1 MTFEKLA
8 VDGNHKTL
16 RLALAMRGGVSLAV
30 WIGGVVAEIDL
41 FRRACNSQ
49 IHPSEN
55 QYRQERA
62 KRYAEILRDTT
73 RYERVE
79 IDILAGASAGG
90 LNAILYGL
98 AQSCQSV
105 MDETVRDTWIK
116 NGGIWELL
124 RETGLRSVLEKRR
137 IPSLLQGDERL
148 YTMVRDALGTI
159 AGQGSLDVL
168 LIRFSGLIL

>member
-8 VDGNHKTL
+8 VDDNHKTL

-62 KRYAEILRDTT
+62 KRYAEILRDTSRIGLQICSPT
-73 RYERVE
+73 RGPSY
-79 IDILAGASAGG
+79 A
-90 LNAILYGL
+90 N
-98 AQSCQSV
+98 
-105 MDETVRDTWIK
+105 
-116 NGGIWELL
+116 
-124 RETGLRSVLEKRR
+124 RR
-137 IPSLLQGDERL
+137 AARL
-148 YTMVRDALGTI
+148 TT
-159 AGQGSLDVL
+159 
-168 LIRFSGLIL
+168 